1 MSETSKEI
9 LQELLH
15 PTRKAMDKHG
25 MTVEHLIEKG
35 KKLLEAEKT
44 VFQKIKGDLD
54 SRYNKR
60 SKIVAKAQ
68 GTLVNPGETIVAI
81 NTEDLAIQQKQE
93 DMFYKLGGHYPSE
106 KIDHTVNAGMELSEE
121 EAEVAKRAVDYVL
134 KHTLLGDS
142 DEK

>member
-1 MSETSKEI
+1 MPVSSKEI

-25 MTVEHLIEKG
+25 MTVEHLIKKG
-35 KKLLEAEKT
+35 KKLLEAKKT
-44 VFQKIKGDLD
+44 VLQKIKGNLD
-54 SRYNKR
+54 TRYKKR
-60 SKIVAKAQ
+60 SRIVAKAK
-68 GTLVNPGETIVAI
+68 GSIIDPGETIVAI

-106 KIDHTVNAGMELSEE
+106 KVDHTVNIGMELSEE

-134 KHTLLGDS
+134 KQALLGNS

>member
-25 MTVEHLIEKG
+25 MTVDHLIKKG

-44 VFQKIKGDLD
+44 VFQKIKGDVPD
-54 SRYNKR
+54 NSTAVIAINAE
-60 SKIVAKAQ
+60 IVA
-68 GTLVNPGETIVAI
+68 ETDSEAVIAI
-81 NTEDLAIQQKQE
+81 NVDDLAIQQKQE

-106 KIDHTVNAGMELSEE
+106 KVDHTVNIGMELSKE
-121 EAEVAKRAVDYVL
+121 EAEMAKRAVDYVL
-134 KHTLLGDS
+134 KHTLLGDN